1 VVAAQMGQQHVLR
14 DRLTQFLIAIIQRDP
29 QPIGRPVGER
39 LMDRQAVEDQ
49 GIADRVVRRDPLTF
63 ELLGVDGQ
71 AAGP

>member
-1 VVAAQMGQQHVLR
+1 VRR

-29 QPIGRPVGER
+29 QPVRRLVGER

-49 GIADRVVRRDPLTF
+49 SIADRVVRRDPLARQ
-63 ELLGVDGQ
+63 LLAADGQ